1 MPSRP
6 RHAAPGSWARSSS
19 ASYRGV
25 MELPGMKLAP
35 KGAPDEALDGVPGL
49 PPDLRAFLAEHD
61 GASGKVGNRPVVLW
75 SAEQIAREAQSQEV
89 SLATP
94 GLLLFG
100 TDGGAEGYGYLSR
113 LRGRRY
119 GRIPLIA
126 AGAHE
131 FESVGAT
138 LNDLLQALLE
148 GR

>member
-1 MPSRP
+1 MD
-6 RHAAPGSWARSSS
+6 
-19 ASYRGV
+19 
-25 MELPGMKLAP
+25 LPGMKLAP
-35 KGAPDEALDGVPGL
+35 KGASKQSLDAVAGL
-49 PPDLRAFLAEHD
+49 PADLRAFLEQHD
-61 GASGKVGNRPVVLW
+61 GGRGKVGNRPLILW
-75 SAEQIAREAQSQEV
+75 SAEQIASEAQSQEV
-89 SLATP
+89 SLSTP

-113 LRGRRY
+113 LRDRRY

>member
-1 MPSRP
+1 
-6 RHAAPGSWARSSS
+6 
-19 ASYRGV
+19 

-35 KGAPDEALDGVPGL
+35 KGAPDEALDAIPGL

-61 GASGKVGNRPVVLW
+61 GASGRVGNRPVVLW

-100 TDGGAEGYGYLSR
+100 TDGGAEGYGYLAR
-113 LRGRRY
+113 LRERRY

-131 FESVGAT
+131 CESMGST
-138 LNDLLQALLE
+138 RSEWLQALRE